1 MKTDE
6 QRIEQLEKQLSEYR
20 AWCYALVNELA
31 KRGIP
36 VPDKPGKEKV
46 R

>member
-1 MKTDE
+1 MTDE
-6 QRIEQLEKQLSEYR
+6 QKRIEQLEKQLSEYR